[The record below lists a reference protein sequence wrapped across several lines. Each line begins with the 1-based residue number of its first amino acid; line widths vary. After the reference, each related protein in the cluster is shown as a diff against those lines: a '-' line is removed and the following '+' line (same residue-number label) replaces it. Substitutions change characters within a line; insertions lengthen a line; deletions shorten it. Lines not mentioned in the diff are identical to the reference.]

1 MLILRWLL
9 FFALRGKELVSLAM
23 VMAFCIWLSS
33 MPEPSRVAWR
43 SGMAGTVLFPVQA
56 VLDQIRIRV
65 GLKAEIKRL
74 QLENAVLIGE
84 NARLSQVE
92 RESRHAVGF
101 DALRPLMPA
110 RMVAARVIS
119 RNPVRLGGI
128 WEIDAGIEDSL
139 TEGMAAVTP
148 LGVVGRILAVHPGRS
163 ELQSLVDP
171 ECRVAVLSGR
181 SRHPGIVYS
190 PDGSQTLLEFSVTAD
205 IKVGDSLVTW
215 GAGGTFPKGIPVG
228 KVVEILKTPAN
239 VLKTARI
246 QPYQDPWVVEDL
258 AVLIRPP
265 VLRVGGGMVS
275 ELLDSL
281 TKFDTSITRA
291 KR

>member
-9 FFALRGKELVSLAM
+9 FFALRGKELVSLVM
-23 VMAFCIWLSS
+23 VMTFCLWLSS
-33 MPEPSRVAWR
+33 MPEARRVAWR
-43 SGMAGTVLFPVQA
+43 SGMTGTVLFPVQA
-56 VLDQIRIRV
+56 VLDQVRIRV
-65 GLKAEIKRL
+65 GLKSEIKRL
-74 QLENAVLIGE
+74 QIENAVLMGE

-92 RESRHAVGF
+92 RESRHAVSF
-101 DALRPLMPA
+101 EALQPLMPA

-128 WEIDAGIEDSL
+128 WEIDAGSEDSL
-139 TEGMAAVTP
+139 MEGMAAVTP
-148 LGVVGRILAVHPGRS
+148 QGVVGRILTVHNGRS

-190 PDGSQTLLEFSVTAD
+190 PDGSQTLLEFSATAD

-215 GAGGTFPKGIPVG
+215 GVGGTFPKGIPVG
-228 KVVEILKTPAN
+228 KVLEILKTPTN

-246 QPYQDPWVVEDL
+246 QPFQDPWVVEDL
-258 AVLIRPP
+258 AILIRPP
-265 VLRVGGGMVS
+265 VLRVGGG
-275 ELLDSL
+275 LLAEFQDSM
-281 TKFDTSITRA
+281 TKIDPSTNRA